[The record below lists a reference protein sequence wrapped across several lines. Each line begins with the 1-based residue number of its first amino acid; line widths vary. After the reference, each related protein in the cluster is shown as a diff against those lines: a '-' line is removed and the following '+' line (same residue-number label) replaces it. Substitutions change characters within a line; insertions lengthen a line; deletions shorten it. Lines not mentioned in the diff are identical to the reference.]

1 MHVLII
7 EDERGFASDLF
18 EYLQAK
24 GHVVDTASHGITSR
38 NLALAGQYDAIVI
51 DAMLPEMEGF
61 KLCSELRDAGCQA
74 TPILVIS
81 VSDSLDDKIA
91 CLDAGADDFLVKP
104 VSTSAVEA
112 RLRVLFRMKWR
123 ARGDERGGKGFQ
135 PAAAMENK

>member
-7 EDERGFASDLF
+7 EDEQGFASDLF
-18 EYLQAK
+18 MYLQAK
-24 GHVVDTASHGITSR
+24 GHAVDTASRGITCR

-51 DAMLPEMEGF
+51 DAMLPAMEGF

-81 VSDSLDDKIA
+81 VHDSLDDKIA
-91 CLDAGADDFLVKP
+91 FLEAGADDFLVKP
-104 VSTSAVEA
+104 VPVSEVEA

-123 ARGDERGGKGFQ
+123 ARVNEKVAREFR
-135 PAAAMENK
+135 PTSAMENK

>member
-7 EDERGFASDLF
+7 EDERGYASDLF

-24 GHVVDTASHGITSR
+24 GHAVDTASHGITSR

-51 DAMLPEMEGF
+51 DAMLPEMEDF
-61 KLCSELRDAGCQA
+61 KLCSELRDTGCQA

-81 VSDSLDDKIA
+81 VRDSLNDKIA
-91 CLDAGADDFLVKP
+91 CLEAGADDFLVKP
-104 VSTSAVEA
+104 VAISEIEA

-123 ARGDERGGKGFQ
+123 ARVSERIGKVFR
-135 PAAAMENK
+135 PASAMESE